1 MQRGFYLYS
10 LVTMKYIT
18 PYNLD
23 WPRMFERIARF
34 LGWALPGTCRI
45 HHVGST
51 AIAGMPAKDIIDIDI
66 ECPGNMM
73 SVLIEHLAGAGYIH
87 EGDKGIAGREAFRP
101 RSEGPAARLPGHHLY
116 ACESGSSELARHLAF
131 RDYLASHGQRAKW
144 LAEEKIASDRLADS
158 REAYI
163 EAKAAAYALVMEE
176 ALLWAGKTMHQGRDV
191 IS

>member
-1 MQRGFYLYS
+1 
-10 LVTMKYIT
+10 MKYIT

-34 LGWALPGTCRI
+34 LGRVLPGGCHI

-51 AIAGMPAKDIIDIDI
+51 AIARMPAKDIIDIDI
-66 ECPGNMM
+66 ECPGNAMPAI
-73 SVLIEHLAGAGYIH
+73 IEHLAGAGYIH

-101 RSEGPAARLPGHHLY
+101 RSEGLAVKLPRHHLY
-116 ACESGSSELARHLAF
+116 ACEFGNSELARHLAF
-131 RDYLASHGQRAKW
+131 RDYLAIHPQRAQW

-176 ALLWAGKTMHQGRDV
+176 ALLWAGKTMHQGRDA